1 MFKVCVWAEDRTLLK
16 YFDPELWPSTLCL
29 SRSPWLLNRALRVHS
44 LGCWLFLIH
53 RVYVRL
59 QLYCLSS
66 TILACLCSR
75 WTQLP
80 GTQLVGLILPST
92 PTRWYGHAS
101 TTTSDMWGP
110 GCVTSAPFGM
120 ACVIVIERKQLSS
133 SSEAT
138 LFRCVSQWEYN
149 GIFFTSSHF
158 ISQFPPTRFP
168 LITATRLCHL
178 LPVHYLEWHFL
189 PGQQVK
195 T

>member
-92 PTRWYGHAS
+92 PTRWYGHALHDYFRYLGTGMCHFRS
-101 TTTSDMWGP
+101 LWNGLCDRHRAETT
-110 GCVTSAPFGM
+110 
-120 ACVIVIERKQLSS
+120 VIQ
-133 SSEAT
+133 
-138 LFRCVSQWEYN
+138 FRGHS
-149 GIFFTSSHF
+149 
-158 ISQFPPTRFP
+158 
-168 LITATRLCHL
+168 
-178 LPVHYLEWHFL
+178 LPVR
-189 PGQQVK
+189 QSMRV
-195 T
+195 